1 MNARTFSAAGLNTS
15 ANLGAYTRSLSNRSF
30 IGALRYLVF
39 RLTSSLDAFSSYP
52 LVRGYPALPCQTT
65 GRPVAPSPRSS
76 RTEGPLPS
84 DILHASTA
92 KQQTCL
98 TTV

>member
-1 MNARTFSAAGLNTS
+1 MVVYNSSLNLNRRFYWTEAHTRCGAEKLVDARAISAAGLHTS

-52 LVRGYPALPCQTT
+52 LVRGYPALP
-65 GRPVAPSPRSS
+65 
-76 RTEGPLPS
+76 
-84 DILHASTA
+84 
-92 KQQTCL
+92 
-98 TTV
+98 